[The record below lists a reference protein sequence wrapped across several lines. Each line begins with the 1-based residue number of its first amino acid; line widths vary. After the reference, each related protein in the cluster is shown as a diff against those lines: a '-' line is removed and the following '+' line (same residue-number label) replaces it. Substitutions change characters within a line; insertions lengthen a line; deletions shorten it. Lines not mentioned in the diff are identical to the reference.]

1 MNCRRNAPFTPK
13 SSGVY
18 FIKTRASSLRQGD
31 DRTREIG
38 SNVVAW
44 APPPPPPS
52 GPRARAAFSESFRP
66 LRAVTMS
73 RGPTLLARRQ
83 HLLSCPTFPRCVSIG
98 RLFLPGLSLWW
109 QPKGDFS
116 EFINNSALTGEVL
129 RRQQFSRSPRVRTGF
144 LSPVLVSPSR
154 ASHGLRGG
162 QRSRPGRHPPSPHT
176 AIAAKRP
183 GFFARAAKESESS
196 VGKA

>member
-38 SNVVAW
+38 SNVVVW
-44 APPPPPPS
+44 APPLPPPS

-129 RRQQFSRSPRVRTGF
+129 RRQQFSRSPRVRAGSSRVLGFRPCPVPATG
-144 LSPVLVSPSR
+144 SVAVSVL
-154 ASHGLRGG
+154 ARGG
-162 QRSRPGRHPPSPHT
+162 TRPLPTPPLLLRDQGSLHVRL
-176 AIAAKRP
+176 KR
-183 GFFARAAKESESS
+183 
-196 VGKA
+196 VNHQ

>member
-31 DRTREIG
+31 DLTREIG
-38 SNVVAW
+38 SNVVVW

-66 LRAVTMS
+66 LRAGTMS

-98 RLFLPGLSLWW
+98 RLFLPGLLLWW

-129 RRQQFSRSPRVRTGF
+129 RRQQFSRSPGYAQALPESWASVPVPCQPRAPWRSVFSPGEAPA
-144 LSPVLVSPSR
+144 LSP
-154 ASHGLRGG
+154 H
-162 QRSRPGRHPPSPHT
+162 RHCC
-176 AIAAKRP
+176 
-183 GFFARAAKESESS
+183 
-196 VGKA
+196 

>member
-38 SNVVAW
+38 SNVVVW

-52 GPRARAAFSESFRP
+52 GPRARAAFGRP
-66 LRAVTMS
+66 S
-73 RGPTLLARRQ
+73 RSLNPFAPCEQELCHGDQLCWHVVQLSLAG
-83 HLLSCPTFPRCVSIG
+83 VSIG
-98 RLFLPGLSLWW
+98 QLFLPGLSLWW

-129 RRQQFSRSPRVRTGF
+129 RRQQFSRSPRVRAGSSRVLCFRPRPVPATG
-144 LSPVLVSPSR
+144 SVAVSVL
-154 ASHGLRGG
+154 ARGG
-162 QRSRPGRHPPSPHT
+162 TRPLPTPPLLLRDQGSLHVRL
-176 AIAAKRP
+176 KR
-183 GFFARAAKESESS
+183 
-196 VGKA
+196 VNHQ